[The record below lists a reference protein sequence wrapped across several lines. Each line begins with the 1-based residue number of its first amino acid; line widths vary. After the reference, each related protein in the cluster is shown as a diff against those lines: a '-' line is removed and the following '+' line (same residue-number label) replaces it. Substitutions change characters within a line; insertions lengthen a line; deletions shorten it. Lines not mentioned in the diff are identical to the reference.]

1 MIFLQ
6 ENIEQHS
13 YGGKGRAFESKA
25 QNVQVLKKKS
35 PKSIIVTLLKLGNL
49 AHQSYHQENDKVDPE
64 LGITVNESE
73 SRIYKIFQ
81 QINKKGTCH

>member
-1 MIFLQ
+1 MTFLQ

-13 YGGKGRAFESKA
+13 YGGKGRAFGSKT
-25 QNVQVLKKKS
+25 QNVQVLKEKS
-35 PKSIIVTLLKLGNL
+35 PKPIIVTLLNIGNL

-64 LGITVNESE
+64 LGITVTELE